1 MLSQPP
7 GLAATI
13 VLACATLME
22 LALVIAIGSVAVGLV
37 AAIAARAR
45 LWVLAPVRAFAVV
58 AVAAAIA
65 LHILPESVDG
75 GGWAVLIVAALGLI
89 APIVLGRATASLQL
103 RHRRVAAE
111 LGYVAVLVHQWSD
124 GLALG
129 AATGGPHT
137 HWDLLIGVG
146 AHTVPLIAVL
156 ALTFAEL
163 GGTRAVLVRSLGLL
177 AATLLGLLLTR
188 ADDTFLPSAEP
199 WLNAAVSGLLL
210 HILVHDSDEREV
222 PAATR
227 PLEALGAFGGALLPF
242 VTGGHEHG
250 AITHALRA
258 HLGVCVV
265 AAAPWIVAG
274 AALAALV
281 APGHRRRP
289 RAIAAIATGPLTLL
303 GVVAAAY
310 VATAIT
316 DDAGAP
322 TGAWRAVGLAAA
334 GLLAALALARI
345 ARGGFMA
352 WLGTG
357 HSHDHAPVPAS
368 AHAEHAAHAHDH
380 DHAH

>member
-1 MLSQPP
+1 
-7 GLAATI
+7 
-13 VLACATLME
+13 ME
-22 LALVIAIGSVAVGLV
+22 LALAIAIGSVAVGLL
-37 AAIAARAR
+37 AAIAAHAR

-65 LHILPESVDG
+65 LHILPEAIDG
-75 GGWAVLIVAALGLI
+75 GGWAVLVVAAAGLF
-89 APIVLGRATASLQL
+89 APIVLGRATAAIEV

-129 AATGGPHT
+129 AATGGAHGGHT

-146 AHTVPLIAVL
+146 AHTVPLVAVL

-163 GGTRAVLVRSLGLL
+163 GGMRTVILRSLGLL
-177 AATLLGLLLTR
+177 AATLVGLLLTR
-188 ADDTFLPSAEP
+188 ADDTLLPSAEP

-227 PLEALGAFGGALLPF
+227 PLEALGVLVGASMPF
-242 VTGGHEHG
+242 VTGGHGHG
-250 AITHALRA
+250 AVTHALRS
-258 HLGVCVV
+258 HLGSVIV
-265 AAAPWIVAG
+265 AAAPGIVVV

-281 APGHRRRP
+281 RRQP
-289 RAIAAIATGPLTLL
+289 RWFATIASGPFTLL
-303 GVVAAAY
+303 GLVVAAY

-316 DDAGAP
+316 GDLGAPVGAWHWLGLGSAAVLAAVTLVRIAGA
-322 TGAWRAVGLAAA
+322 
-334 GLLAALALARI
+334 
-345 ARGGFMA
+345 GFMA

-357 HSHDHAPVPAS
+357 HSHGPGHAHAPPGR
-368 AHAEHAAHAHDH
+368 AHRHDH
-380 DHAH
+380 DHA